1 MGVVEGLL
9 LAATAVTAAGQ
20 IYGGMEAKKTAD
32 YNAAVGEQE
41 AEFQKKRTAQQL
53 AFQRQEVAR
62 IIGKA
67 KVVGGGAGIA
77 GGTGISESILKQTLT
92 EAEIDRQLI
101 RTQGSI
107 NVWRART
114 QAKLSEQEG
123 EYYRTAGFID
133 AGSTILGGLSRYD
146 YRKKR

>member
-20 IYGGMEAKKTAD
+20 VYGGIQAKQTAD
-32 YNAAVGEQE
+32 YNAAVAKQE
-41 AEFQKKRTAQQL
+41 AEFQEKRTAQQL
-53 AFQRQEVAR
+53 AFQRQEVER

-67 KVVGGGAGIA
+67 KVVRGGSGVASGGIP
-77 GGTGISESILKQTLT
+77 ESMLKETLT

-107 NVWRART
+107 NVWRAKS
-114 QAKLSEQEG
+114 QAKISSDEG
-123 EYYRTAGFID
+123 DYYRTAGYIG

-146 YRKKR
+146 YRRKR

>member
-20 IYGGMEAKKTAD
+20 ILGGIQAKQTAD
-32 YNAAVGEQE
+32 YNEAVAKQE
-41 AEFQKKRTAQQL
+41 AEFQKKRTTQQL
-53 AFQRQEVAR
+53 AFQRQEVER

-67 KVVGGGAGIA
+67 KVVGGGSGIA
-77 GGTGISESILKQTLT
+77 GGTGISETILKETLT

-114 QAKLSEQEG
+114 QARLSSQEG
-123 EYYRTAGFID
+123 DYYRTAGFIN